1 MIVRTEKE
9 IIDKIE
15 ELSIESLATPVDVSS
30 LAGFL
35 ARIYV

>member
-1 MIVRTEKE
+1 MIAQTEEE

-15 ELSIESLATPVDVSS
+15 ELSIESLATPVDVGS

-35 ARIYV
+35 ARIYL